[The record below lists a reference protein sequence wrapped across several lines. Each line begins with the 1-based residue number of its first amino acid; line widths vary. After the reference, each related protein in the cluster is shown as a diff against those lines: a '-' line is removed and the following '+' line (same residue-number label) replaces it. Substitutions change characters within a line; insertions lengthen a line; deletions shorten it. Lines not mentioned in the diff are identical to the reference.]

1 MILIIFSMFF
11 VKVSNPIF
19 KSESSSSHPWK
30 IWNDDIDDDIG
41 DTCLLIPIT
50 NTLNIEKLFHH
61 SIT

>member
-1 MILIIFSMFF
+1 MMQHIHINEENEVFSL
-11 VKVSNPIF
+11 
-19 KSESSSSHPWK
+19 KSKSSHPWK

-41 DTCLLIPIT
+41 DACLLIPIT